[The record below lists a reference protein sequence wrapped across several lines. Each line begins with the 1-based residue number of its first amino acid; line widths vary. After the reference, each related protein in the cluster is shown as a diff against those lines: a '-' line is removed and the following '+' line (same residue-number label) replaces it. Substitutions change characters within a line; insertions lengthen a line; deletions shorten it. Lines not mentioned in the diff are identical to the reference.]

1 MRLGAPPYLAARPC
15 LEGLDADPRFEI
27 VLRSPSELVA
37 ALRAKELDA
46 ALVSS
51 IEAFQRPGYRFV
63 EGIGIVAPREV
74 RSVLLFSKR
83 PLADCQSLALDRA
96 SRAGAALARIVL
108 AERARGPVKL
118 VERESS
124 ADAWL
129 RIGDAALREA
139 HALVKSPRPGVEAH
153 DLAALWN
160 GLTGLPFVFALWL
173 VRPGA
178 DVPPGAAEAL
188 AAARD
193 RGVVRADALAD
204 DAARRLELP
213 RAALA
218 SYLREACAYNLDP
231 HALAGLREFH
241 RRASALGLADAGVE
255 PRPLESRSH

>member
-74 RSVLLFSKR
+74 RSVLLFSRK

-108 AERARGPVKL
+108 AEHARVPVKL
-118 VERESS
+118 LEEERA

-139 HALVKSPRPGVEAH
+139 HALVKSPRPGVVAH
-153 DLAALWN
+153 DLGGLWN

-178 DVPPGAAEAL
+178 EVPPGAAEAL

-193 RGVVRADALAD
+193 RGVARAEALAAA
-204 DAARRLELP
+204 AARDLGLP
-213 RAALA
+213 ERDLV
-218 SYLREACAYNLDP
+218 SYLRQACAYELD
-231 HALAGLREFH
+231 ARAVAGLEEFH
-241 RRASALGLADAGVE
+241 RRAAALGLADGSIE
-255 PRPLESRSH
+255 PRPL